1 MVTYYICILSVTY
14 FFRFKFFVFS
24 AFYDR
29 REENSIRVVGA
40 TKTRGPE
47 RVWCRLWYGNS
58 TSITHSVAITA
69 KVKVSY
75 VAVCMSTP
83 AVFFFKSTPPSY
95 ISISGHKG
103 KLELKVQCVLCS
115 VPITTEPDCT
125 LQCIHCQSAET
136 STSQPSTSPQC
147 RLGP

>member
-1 MVTYYICILSVTY
+1 MCGKNQNGDLQYMYSICDI

-58 TSITHSVAITA
+58 TSITHSVSITA

-75 VAVCMSTP
+75 VAVCVSTP
-83 AVFFFKSTPPSY
+83 AVFFFKSTSPSY
-95 ISISGHKG
+95 TSISGHKG
-103 KLELKVQCVLCS
+103 ELE
-115 VPITTEPDCT
+115 P
-125 LQCIHCQSAET
+125 
-136 STSQPSTSPQC
+136 
-147 RLGP
+147 